1 VAELVAA
8 EPDEPW
14 LLWCDTDYEADALLA
29 AVPGSVEVSGSMTDK
44 LKEDRLLG
52 FAEGRYRILIG
63 KPSQCGYGLNYQHCA
78 RMAFIGVSYSWEQFF
93 QAVRR
98 CWRFGQTRPVDCHV
112 VCAETETETIDTLKR
127 KQGDNDRMKAAMLDA
142 SREHWREYQEGRVLT
157 SDYESRIERGEGW
170 ELRLGDCCQEAKKIA
185 ANSVGFSIHSPPFS
199 NLYIY
204 SDSVY
209 DMGNSADD
217 DEFMKHYA
225 FLIQEL
231 HRVTIPGRLAAVHC
245 KDLPKYRNRDGACGL
260 KDFPGE
266 IVRQYEA
273 CGWVFH
279 SRITIWK
286 CPVTEME
293 RTKNNGL
300 LHKTVCRDSSQV
312 RQGMADYLL
321 VFRKNPTGDNL
332 SDEPIVRPNG
342 FESWPGD
349 PAFDPRVTEYHP
361 SKYARKGRGKRMT
374 PTLEMVDVS
383 KSIQIWQRL
392 ADPVWWHID
401 QQDVLNYELGKGDK
415 DEKHIC
421 PLQLGVIREA
431 VELWTNPG
439 DVVFSPF
446 AGIGSEGYESVRM
459 GRRFVGIELKESYFL
474 RAVENLRRSEKE
486 ARQKDLFADV
496 EA

>member
-1 VAELVAA
+1 
-8 EPDEPW
+8 
-14 LLWCDTDYEADALLA
+14 
-29 AVPGSVEVSGSMTDK
+29 
-44 LKEDRLLG
+44 
-52 FAEGRYRILIG
+52 
-63 KPSQCGYGLNYQHCA
+63 
-78 RMAFIGVSYSWEQFF
+78 
-93 QAVRR
+93 
-98 CWRFGQTRPVDCHV
+98 
-112 VCAETETETIDTLKR
+112 
-127 KQGDNDRMKAAMLDA
+127 MLDA